1 MGFDASIAIMIFI
14 SFVHARLASADVGSE
29 ANAGCG
35 AAAVT
40 LPAKRTRKVVEAR
53 DGGSATVSA
62 DVSVSGLG
70 HGAGADQ
77 FGRHVEEIPESIRA
91 DGSKT
96 RARKRV
102 VYTS

>member
-1 MGFDASIAIMIFI
+1 MFI

-29 ANAGCG
+29 ANASCG
-35 AAAVT
+35 AAAVS

-53 DGGSATVSA
+53 DGGSATARA
-62 DVSVSGLG
+62 DISEGGLG
-70 HGAGADQ
+70 HGTLAGADQ